1 MYSPASTA
9 SFVKAIRTFAVQT
22 PEWATA
28 IRYFTKPD
36 ERTDITLIAERV
48 YGNRTEFMAI
58 FAAAGMDT
66 FEKTI
71 DEQRLVLPIY
81 GQLQLI
87 KRQTGYLTNA
97 EKRTYESLN

>member
-9 SFVKAIRTFAVQT
+9 SFIKAIRTFAVQT
-22 PEWATA
+22 PEWANA
-28 IRYFTKPD
+28 VRYFTKPD

-66 FEKTI
+66 FEQTI

-97 EKRTYESLN
+97 EKRAYESLN